1 MRMTSGIGRQ
11 RHNLKLNSRTKD
23 EFKMVILDTPEV
35 CIQDRFQEDSEFFVT
50 NIYIEIDSY

>member
-1 MRMTSGIGRQ
+1 MTSGIGRQ

-35 CIQDRFQEDSEFFVT
+35 CIQDRFQEDSEFFVP
-50 NIYIEIDSY
+50 NIYIEIDS